1 MHPSSPALIP
11 LTSHRNPSNFAPNQ
25 NQPTTTNML
34 HTPKQPN
41 TTTSNSSS
49 SGVVVPP
56 EVWEQMQ
63 CLLSTFGP
71 SNTINPSPSQII
83 RQSAPLLATSSA
95 LSSFPPPQ
103 LADNKSTSSQLIS
116 PSNPS
121 SDEDNAFCSTLAPP
135 FEDLEPPVK
144 NDVPTKNQRVADWTL
159 EPVNNTTTVDGV
171 ILDIKHYKFA
181 SGRLLWDK

>member
-71 SNTINPSPSQII
+71 SNPINPSPSPII

-95 LSSFPPPQ
+95 P
-103 LADNKSTSSQLIS
+103 N
-116 PSNPS
+116 
-121 SDEDNAFCSTLAPP
+121 EDNAFCSTLAPP

-159 EPVNNTTTVDGV
+159 EPVNNTTTN
-171 ILDIKHYKFA
+171 
-181 SGRLLWDK
+181 